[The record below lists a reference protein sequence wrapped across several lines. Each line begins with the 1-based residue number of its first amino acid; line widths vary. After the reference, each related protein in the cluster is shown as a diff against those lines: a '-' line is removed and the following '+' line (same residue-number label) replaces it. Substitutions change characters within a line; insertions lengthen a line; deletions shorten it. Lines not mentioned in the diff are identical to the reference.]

1 PEFSRQARKR
11 PRPDP
16 SGNAVSS
23 VGRGAPP
30 TPGGRGPPA
39 RVEGEPRTEHLE
51 AEAGASGEKEG
62 GALAEDERPTP
73 ALMIKIKDTYSMAGS
88 MAGVPESLRKMHDNR
103 HSAGVTFGIGR
114 LENEAWEISR
124 EMDDMLA

>member
-1 PEFSRQARKR
+1 M
-11 PRPDP
+11 
-16 SGNAVSS
+16 
-23 VGRGAPP
+23 
-30 TPGGRGPPA
+30 
-39 RVEGEPRTEHLE
+39 
-51 AEAGASGEKEG
+51 
-62 GALAEDERPTP
+62 AEDERPTP
-73 ALMIKIKDTYSMAGS
+73 ALMIKIKDTYS

>member
-1 PEFSRQARKR
+1 
-11 PRPDP
+11 
-16 SGNAVSS
+16 
-23 VGRGAPP
+23 
-30 TPGGRGPPA
+30 
-39 RVEGEPRTEHLE
+39 
-51 AEAGASGEKEG
+51 
-62 GALAEDERPTP
+62 
-73 ALMIKIKDTYSMAGS
+73 MIKIKDTYR